1 MQNLNSLGQF
11 DYTTDYSKSNFAGIW
26 EKGYALIANVNT
38 LLKNADEKKNLFT
51 GDQYN
56 WITGEAYALRAM
68 LHFDL
73 LRLFGPVYKTNK
85 EDVPFLITKN
95 LYCPVRICCQLRK
108 YWNML
113 LMI

>member
-1 MQNLNSLGQF
+1 M
-11 DYTTDYSKSNFAGIW
+11 KCM
-26 EKGYALIANVNT
+26 NT

-85 EDVPFLITKN
+85 EGRAIPYNKEFVLSGTD
-95 LYCPVRICCQLRK
+95 
-108 YWNML
+108 L
-113 LMI
+113 LSASKVL

>member
-1 MQNLNSLGQF
+1 M
-11 DYTTDYSKSNFAGIW
+11 
-26 EKGYALIANVNT
+26 NT

-73 LRLFGPVYKTNK
+73 LRLFGPV
-85 EDVPFLITKN
+85 
-95 LYCPVRICCQLRK
+95 
-108 YWNML
+108 
-113 LMI
+113 